1 MENKNE
7 WKKVKLK
14 EVVEFID
21 GDRGSNYPTT
31 GELTKEGYCLFLNA
45 KNVTNFGFKF
55 DDNKFI
61 SKEKD
66 DILKKGKLKI
76 QDIIITTRGT
86 VGNVA
91 IFTDDIPYKNIR
103 INSGMVILRIFNN
116 EKLLNIFLYQILK
129 SKKIKEKISNLKTGT
144 AQPQLPIS
152 TLKEIVIELPRIKV
166 QKKIIKILSAIDNKI
181 ELNNKINDN
190 LEKQI
195 RCLYESWFI
204 KFKPFKEQLIFSND
218 KNIPKDWKIMYLKDV
233 TKNIKEKVKN
243 NNYPVLSAINTGKLC
258 LSEEFFTKQVF
269 SKDIKNYIITK
280 TNNFAYNPARINI
293 GSIGINDLEITGCV
307 SPVYIVVEVEKDYH
321 HFFNLFFKSQY
332 FKKEVTLR
340 ASGSVRQT
348 LNYQDFGLIKI
359 VYPTLDVIK
368 KFNKLYLPLYLKIKM
383 VEKENEKL
391 INLKNY
397 LLPKLM
403 NGEIDVE
410 NIEL

>member
-166 QKKIIKILSAIDNKI
+166 QKKS
-181 ELNNKINDN
+181 
-190 LEKQI
+190 
-195 RCLYESWFI
+195 
-204 KFKPFKEQLIFSND
+204 
-218 KNIPKDWKIMYLKDV
+218 
-233 TKNIKEKVKN
+233 
-243 NNYPVLSAINTGKLC
+243 
-258 LSEEFFTKQVF
+258 
-269 SKDIKNYIITK
+269 
-280 TNNFAYNPARINI
+280 
-293 GSIGINDLEITGCV
+293 
-307 SPVYIVVEVEKDYH
+307 
-321 HFFNLFFKSQY
+321 
-332 FKKEVTLR
+332 
-340 ASGSVRQT
+340 
-348 LNYQDFGLIKI
+348 
-359 VYPTLDVIK
+359 
-368 KFNKLYLPLYLKIKM
+368 
-383 VEKENEKL
+383 
-391 INLKNY
+391 
-397 LLPKLM
+397 
-403 NGEIDVE
+403 
-410 NIEL
+410 